1 MATLHLICGLPCAG
15 KTTLARR
22 LEQEYS
28 ALRLTLDEWHIRLF
42 GMDFGLDID
51 EAEHNTRHE
60 LMEAMLWDV
69 AERVLILGV
78 DVILD
83 FGFWGR
89 SEREDYRSRAARLG
103 AGSKVHF
110 LNVPE
115 EVLLARLQPRN
126 AQLPPGTFLIP
137 EDKLRAWIL
146 QFQSPAQD
154 ELEYSEVQ

>member
-1 MATLHLICGLPCAG
+1 
-15 KTTLARR
+15 
-22 LEQEYS
+22 
-28 ALRLTLDEWHIRLF
+28 
-42 GMDFGLDID
+42 MDFGLDI
-51 EAEHNTRHE
+51 EEEVHNTRHDVI
-60 LMEAMLWDV
+60 EAMLWDV

-115 EVLLARLQPRN
+115 EVLLARLRARN

-154 ELEYSEVQ
+154 ELEHREAK

>member
-1 MATLHLICGLPCAG
+1 
-15 KTTLARR
+15 
-22 LEQEYS
+22 
-28 ALRLTLDEWHIRLF
+28 
-42 GMDFGLDID
+42 MDFGLDID
-51 EAEHNTRHE
+51 EEEHNTRHE
-60 LMEAMLWDV
+60 LIEAVLWDV
-69 AERVLILGV
+69 AERVLMLGV

-115 EVLLARLQPRN
+115 EVLLARLRARN

-137 EDKLRAWIL
+137 EDRLKAWIL
-146 QFQSPAQD
+146 QFQAPTPD
-154 ELEYSEVQ
+154 ELDYWEAQ

>member
-1 MATLHLICGLPCAG
+1 
-15 KTTLARR
+15 
-22 LEQEYS
+22 
-28 ALRLTLDEWHIRLF
+28 
-42 GMDFGLDID
+42 MDFGLDI
-51 EAEHNTRHE
+51 EEEEHNTRHD
-60 LMEAMLWDV
+60 LIEAMLWEV

-103 AGSKVHF
+103 ASSQVHF

-115 EVLLARLQPRN
+115 KELLVRLQARN
-126 AQLPPGTFLIP
+126 TQLPPGTFLIP

-154 ELEYSEVQ
+154 ELERREALSNPWT